1 MNFQISG
8 HRTALISTQYI
19 SLQNLGQ
26 ESTRKSAGC
35 EWFEAESDWCMSWS
49 GTERYWRWHWS
60 MAQTSPCL
68 HSSHKRTFWIFT
80 VT

>member
-26 ESTRKSAGC
+26 EHTRKK
-35 EWFEAESDWCMSWS
+35 
-49 GTERYWRWHWS
+49 
-60 MAQTSPCL
+60 AQDVNDL
-68 HSSHKRTFWIFT
+68 RQYLIDA
-80 VT
+80 